1 MQTTAAER
9 TEAALFANLG
19 RHVAGDAAIV
29 AYDRR
34 PAAESALELL
44 LLADIQ
50 ASADRLSDIV
60 QARGIFVRRLA
71 TSSWFAGRP
80 DAEELNGRAD
90 RLECWVVALM
100 SVNRACG
107 ERVPA

>member
-1 MQTTAAER
+1 MTGAAGSFDKLLVAPVGRGNVSSTHGGTCDAEVGVGGAR
-9 TEAALFANLG
+9 GDGAAPAGRDGGVCGRGLG
-19 RHVAGDAAIV
+19 AGWAVAG
-29 AYDRR
+29 
-34 PAAESALELL
+34 
-44 LLADIQ
+44 
-50 ASADRLSDIV
+50 
-60 QARGIFVRRLA
+60 
-71 TSSWFAGRP
+71 FAGRP

>member
-1 MQTTAAER
+1 MSSRFVTPTGSDALGAQALVGGKGETCDAEVGVAACGGPR
-9 TEAALFANLG
+9 GGAAGRDGGVCGRGLG
-19 RHVAGDAAIV
+19 AGWAVAG
-29 AYDRR
+29 
-34 PAAESALELL
+34 
-44 LLADIQ
+44 
-50 ASADRLSDIV
+50 
-60 QARGIFVRRLA
+60 
-71 TSSWFAGRP
+71 FAGRP

>member
-1 MQTTAAER
+1 MS
-9 TEAALFANLG
+9 
-19 RHVAGDAAIV
+19 DC
-29 AYDRR
+29 R